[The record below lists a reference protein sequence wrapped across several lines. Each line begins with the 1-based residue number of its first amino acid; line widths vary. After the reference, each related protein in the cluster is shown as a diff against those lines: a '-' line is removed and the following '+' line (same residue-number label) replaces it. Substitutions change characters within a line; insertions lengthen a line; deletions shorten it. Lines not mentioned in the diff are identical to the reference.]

1 MSRQP
6 EHVRISPRTTPC
18 AALSQIIV
26 SSKIWHETLTSAAAA
41 ASAAARRARRSAIA
55 PADAEGFLDPHVE
68 RHVAMLRV
76 QGDPELIPG

>member
-55 PADAEGFLDPHVE
+55 RTRRAALWLLRRAAPADEGEEGFL
-68 RHVAMLRV
+68 LS
-76 QGDPELIPG
+76 LIHI